1 MTAQRVLGLF
11 AVVLNLASAA
21 PASAQVPAPVGEEPV
36 MLLPGDAIK
45 LTVWRQEDMTG
56 EFLVNESGVVTLP
69 LLGQRKV
76 TGVPIAQ
83 ARESLYQEFRAQLRN
98 PSIEITPLRRIYVLG
113 EVNKPGAL
121 SVDPTITLAGAVALA
136 EGPTQSGD
144 LERIRVIRGGSVV
157 LEQVGAG
164 ATLASVNV
172 QSGDQIFVGQRSW
185 LERNTTFLVNLAVS
199 VAFTAVNL
207 ALR

>member
-1 MTAQRVLGLF
+1 MIAQRVLGLF
-11 AVVLNLASAA
+11 AVVFHLAAA
-21 PASAQVPAPVGEEPV
+21 PAPAQVPAPAAEQPV

-56 EFLVNESGVVTLP
+56 EFQINESGVVTLP
-69 LLGQRKV
+69 LLGPRKV
-76 TGVPIAQ
+76 TGVPIAE

-98 PSIEITPLRRIYVLG
+98 PSIEITPLRRVYVLG

-136 EGPTQSGD
+136 EGPTQDGD
-144 LERIRVIRGGSVV
+144 LERIRVIRGGSTV

-164 ATLASVNV
+164 ATLAAVDV
-172 QSGDQIFVGQRSW
+172 RSGDQIFIGQRSW
-185 LERNTTFLVNLAVS
+185 IERNTMFLVNLVVS
-199 VAFTAVNL
+199 LAFTAVNL